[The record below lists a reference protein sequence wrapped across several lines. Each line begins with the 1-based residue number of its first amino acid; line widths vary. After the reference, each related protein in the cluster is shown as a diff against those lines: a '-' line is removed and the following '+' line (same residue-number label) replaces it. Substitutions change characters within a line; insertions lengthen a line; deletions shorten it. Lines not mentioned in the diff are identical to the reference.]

1 MQSSR
6 GFLCLPVFVFFLL
19 LLLLLLLLLYFFFF
33 FFYHYLLC
41 KNHQNHDNTNRF
53 RYTKPG

>member
-1 MQSSR
+1 MQSSH
-6 GFLCLPVFVFFLL
+6 GFLCLPVFVFFF
-19 LLLLLLLLLYFFFF
+19 LLLLLLYFFF

-41 KNHQNHDNTNRF
+41 KNHQNHDTTNRF